1 MSVYS
6 KVYLNHDHGE
16 GTITQYIPAKGTM
29 PAAFEVDWE
38 DGCSGEYEEDELVA
52 LDAAYEPENWDDWV
66 AGCDK
71 LPVVDDWEAERDD
84 VLDRFVDELA
94 KATGDGSKKRQS
106 GGKPPW
112 YEDTSHE
119 AAVFSHIMKW
129 KKGELVDDSSG
140 GHPLVHASWRLLA
153 IACQETGN
161 IPRG

>member
-6 KVYLNHDHGE
+6 KVYLNHEHGE
-16 GTITQYIPAKGTM
+16 GTITQYVPAKGTM

-38 DGCSGEYEEDELVA
+38 DGCSGEYEEDELLAVD
-52 LDAAYEPENWDDWV
+52 LIKYGTWTVD
-66 AGCDK
+66 G
-71 LPVVDDWEAERDD
+71 PVVSPPIDDEWEAERDD

-106 GGKPPW
+106 GDKPPW

-129 KKGELVDDSSG
+129 KKGELVDDSSSA
-140 GHPLVHASWRLLA
+140 HPLVHAAWRLLA

-161 IPRG
+161 VPK

>member
-6 KVYLNHDHGE
+6 KVYLNHEHGE
-16 GTITQYIPAKGTM
+16 GTIRQYVPATGAM

-38 DGCSGEYEEDELVA
+38 DGCCGEYEENELIAVN
-52 LDAAYEPENWDDWV
+52 YGDDRP
-66 AGCDK
+66 CD
-71 LPVVDDWEAERDD
+71 VDDWAAERDD

-106 GGKPPW
+106 GDKPPW

-119 AAVFSHIMKW
+119 AALFSHLMKW

-140 GHPLVHASWRLLA
+140 AHPLVHAAWRLLA
-153 IACQETGN
+153 IACQQTSN
-161 IPRG
+161 VPK